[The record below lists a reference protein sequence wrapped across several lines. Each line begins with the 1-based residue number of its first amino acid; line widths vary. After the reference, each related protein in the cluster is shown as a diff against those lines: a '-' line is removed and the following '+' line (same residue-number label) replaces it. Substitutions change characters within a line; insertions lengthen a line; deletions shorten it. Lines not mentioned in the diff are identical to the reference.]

1 MIKLKHNVILEIGD
15 KSFKV
20 TVSEPTKKQKDEIKE
35 CAKGYDKEFSKVR
48 KKANKLNQ
56 KLGKL
61 SDLYTLNKKLID
73 EGDNTIIRDQ
83 IELGDEIS
91 ILQDEIDE
99 WNENLE
105 DTTTGEKETNELRF
119 DLLVSGD
126 DTKALKEFIE
136 FQDINYSIIFNE
148 IAKLTTEDGS
158 KK

>member
-1 MIKLKHNVILEIGD
+1 MIELKYNVTVDIGD

-20 TVSEPTKKQKDEIKE
+20 TICEPTKKQKDELKE
-35 CAKGYDKEFSKVR
+35 CAKSYSKEFNKVR

-61 SDLYTLNKKLID
+61 TDLYTLNKMLIED
-73 EGDNTIIRDQ
+73 GDKTIIRKQ

-91 ILQDEIDE
+91 ALQDEIEE

-105 DTTTGEKETNELRF
+105 DTTTGEKETYELRF

-126 DTKALKEFIE
+126 DSNALKEFIE
-136 FQDINYSIIFNE
+136 IQDINYALIFNE
-148 IAKLTTEDGS
+148 IAELTSKDGS